1 METRATEALYV
12 GAPCCPPPSAP
23 TDLVTS
29 SEDKTAR
36 IWDAASAKETALA
49 RP

>member
-1 METRATEALYV
+1 M
-12 GAPCCPPPSAP
+12 SARRVVRRLQP
-23 TDLVTS
+23 RRILVTS